1 VRHGDRAAI
10 HLDVVAVK
18 SSRGVDVLY
27 RDDGRG
33 YQGDP
38 ARLGQLFARGVESR
52 GTGVGLYLVRVL
64 MERMG
69 GSVEFANAPQGGFV
83 VKLHFRATA

>member
-1 VRHGDRAAI
+1 
-10 HLDVVAVK
+10 VAVR
-18 SSRGVDVLY
+18 SPQGVDLRY

-38 ARLGQLFARGVESR
+38 SRLGQMFARGVESR

-69 GSVEFANAPQGGFV
+69 GSVEFANAPEGGFV
-83 VKLHFRATA
+83 VTLHLQASA